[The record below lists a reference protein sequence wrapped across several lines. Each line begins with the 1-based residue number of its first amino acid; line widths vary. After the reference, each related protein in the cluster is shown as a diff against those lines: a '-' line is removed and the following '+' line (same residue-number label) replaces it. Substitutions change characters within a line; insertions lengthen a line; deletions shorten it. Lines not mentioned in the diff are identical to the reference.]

1 MGAYLCDEG
10 DGGVL
15 AREGDHLRQE
25 VCLLAQQHLHACHGV
40 RLDVVALGVV
50 AHGRDDESPLAVDV
64 GSQAE
69 TALFVADRPL
79 LRALQVEVHVGDR
92 FARCFVQHVAYE
104 NHLTGIQREAACQTP
119 DAQRQ
124 TLCAGG

>member
-1 MGAYLCDEG
+1 MGAHLCDEG

-15 AREGDHLRQE
+15 AREGDHLCQE
-25 VCLLAQQHLHACHGV
+25 VRLLAQQHLHACHGV

-50 AHGRDDESPLAVDV
+50 AHGGDDEPPLAVDV

-79 LRALQVEVHVGDR
+79 LRPLQVEVHVGDR
-92 FARCFVQHVAYE
+92 LAGALIQHVAYE

-119 DAQRQ
+119 NAQRKA
-124 TLCAGG
+124 LCAGG